1 MAETTTQKPPI
12 EPRRLGAAGRSLD
25 ALGRPLVDGVAYVGG
40 LTRLLLQ
47 TGGWVY
53 RSVVLR
59 RVRLGRPAIYSQVVR
74 LGVRSV
80 GVICL
85 VSACIGMILAFQ
97 MAPPLAEYGQTEK
110 VANIVGIAVF
120 RELGPLISAIVLT
133 GFAGASVAA
142 EIGTMVVGEEV
153 EALQAHALNP
163 IRFLVVPRVMST
175 VLALLVLCVV
185 GDLVAIASG
194 WGMGVLVLD
203 IPSRVYITNTID
215 QLDLA
220 DFFTGLLKAG
230 VFGGIIGG
238 IACFNGLR
246 VEGGAAGVG
255 RATTSTV
262 VHSIVSIIFADMLF
276 TAVFYKSAGREE
288 EFSIF

>member
-1 MAETTTQKPPI
+1 MSQADVHDAAHAPH
-12 EPRRLGAAGRSLD
+12 RSGAIIRGLN
-25 ALGRPLVDGVAYVGG
+25 ALGRPVVNGIAYIGG
-40 LTRLLLQ
+40 LATLLSQ
-47 TGGWVY
+47 TGGWIY
-53 RSVVLR
+53 RSMILR
-59 RVRLGRPAIYSQVVR
+59 QVRVGRPAIYSQMVR

-85 VSACIGMILAFQ
+85 VSACIGLILAFQ

-163 IRFLVVPRVMST
+163 IRFLVVPRVLAT
-175 VLALLVLCVV
+175 IVALLVLCVL
-185 GDLVAIASG
+185 GDMVAVISG
-194 WGMGVLVLD
+194 WITGVMVLD
-203 IPSRVYITNTID
+203 IPSKVYISNTIE

-220 DFFTGLLKAG
+220 DFLTGLWKAG

-238 IACFNGLR
+238 IACYNGLK

-255 RATTSTV
+255 RATTNTV
-262 VHSIVSIIFADMLF
+262 VHSIVSIIFTDMLF
-276 TAVFYKSAGREE
+276 TIVFYKLGWT
-288 EFSIF
+288 